1 MNSTLAII
9 GILVIQSYWVM
20 QTWNLKEDEFHQ
32 TANLALMQVAQD
44 LAKQDSFALPS
55 KDLIH
60 PRSSNYYVVNV
71 NNTIHAATLEY
82 YLYKALADHKLILPF
97 EYGIY
102 DCSSNKMVDGNYCE
116 IVSEEKE
123 LTTALGNLPKMAGF
137 TYYFGVR
144 FPTRTGYMLGQMY
157 RSVFFTILLLLSI
170 FFFAYAIAIILR
182 QKRLSEMQKDFINNM
197 THEFKTPKSTIKR
210 PSRKGPTNC

>member
-1 MNSTLAII
+1 MNSNSIKRVVLLGTLAII

-55 KDLIH
+55 KDLINQ
-60 PRSSNYYVVNV
+60 RSSNYYVVNV
-71 NNTIHAATLEY
+71 NNTIQAATLEY
-82 YLYKALADHKLILPF
+82 YLYKALVDHKLILPF

-157 RSVFFTILLLLSI
+157 RSVFFLSLI
-170 FFFAYAIAIILR
+170 HI
-182 QKRLSEMQKDFINNM
+182 
-197 THEFKTPKSTIKR
+197 
-210 PSRKGPTNC
+210 